1 MNEQIVLHNVTS
13 DGYRHSDTGPDKM
26 MTTLN
31 NDSKQLNGTL
41 AQEDTLYA
49 FPPYFIVILSLLYG
63 AISLVAVV
71 GNSLVIL
78 VVARN
83 RSMQNVTNFFIANLS
98 LADVLIG
105 VFSVPFQFQAAL
117 LQRWDLPWL
126 LCPVA
131 PFVKELT
138 VNVSIFTLTVIAVDR
153 HRVVVNPLKPKCT
166 KKLAKIIMSVVWLS
180 SLVTALPA
188 AVTFRVRLIS
198 DVIPQCLPHFPVLTP
213 GNDVIIDTGRV
224 YRLFL
229 LCIQYFGPLLII
241 CVAYFR
247 IIHKLWLSKA
257 PGSVV
262 EQRDAIMHKN
272 KIKVS
277 SLCRLLLDVGNLLK
291 S

>member
-1 MNEQIVLHNVTS
+1 MITRCLMTRATGGSCATSAVKRVTRRTPYCS
-13 DGYRHSDTGPDKM
+13 PTRTRCAPRPAHSPDCH
-26 MTTLN
+26 
-31 NDSKQLNGTL
+31 
-41 AQEDTLYA
+41 
-49 FPPYFIVILSLLYG
+49 
-63 AISLVAVV
+63 
-71 GNSLVIL
+71 
-78 VVARN
+78 
-83 RSMQNVTNFFIANLS
+83 
-98 LADVLIG
+98 
-105 VFSVPFQFQAAL
+105 
-117 LQRWDLPWL
+117 LPVCHL
-126 LCPVA
+126 
-131 PFVKELT
+131 
-138 VNVSIFTLTVIAVDR
+138 
-153 HRVVVNPLKPKCT
+153 
-166 KKLAKIIMSVVWLS
+166 
-180 SLVTALPA
+180 TALPA